1 MFLQVL
7 GRHREILAPYDPGTL
22 VQSASFIVSLRLD
35 WYALHECLQMHPKC
49 SLFPYMYF
57 WSDNR

>member
-7 GRHREILAPYDPGTL
+7 GRHREILAPYDPDTL

-35 WYALHECLQMHPKC
+35 WYALHECLQMHPEC

-57 WSDNR
+57 